1 MKKVVKFGG
10 SSLASAEQFKKV
22 GDIIRADEGRRY
34 VVPSAPGKRNS
45 ADTKVTDMLY
55 DCYRTAVA
63 GRDFKKK
70 LQNIKARY
78 QEIIDGLNLSLDLS
92 PEFEKIAENFAA
104 AAGEDYAAS
113 RGEYLNGIVMAN
125 YLGYTY
131 IDSAEV
137 ICFDE
142 NGNFLADKTDEVLSK
157 AKIEHDTGHITADVL
172 QTKDVN
178 GNVFHEWY
186 NQDILE
192 PYFPKDICSHIDEEN
207 LKYGYPLYASQSM
220 WYYNTKA
227 FPDGQPIH
235 SWWEIIEKNEDGT
248 QKYRLFTKEIGQ
260 ESAYL
265 SLFASFINNADEM
278 AQSYKDTYGKVLE
291 YTYDASDF
299 NFEVPEKNA
308 GVEYLWRFSQA
319 EMTFIGDGD
328 ELVLAV
334 HNSTADEPALCLASA
349 GKIGNRDESGYNIAW
364 CLNLEPYTALLN
376 LESLFIAKGTNS
388 PAGARL
394 FVRYITG
401 GADGQ
406 SEGMK
411 PFKKEGNWPVRDD
424 VEDKKNPAKL
434 SELGARANDLSAI
447 YYIYPDVQDMWTYWL
462 SKNPKMK

>member
-1 MKKVVKFGG
+1 MKMKKFFALLLSLSMVL
-10 SSLASAEQFKKV
+10 SLAACGSKGNSNDSQTDGETASDLHLGYDINTGENHYGPYYDEWSDKTDEELFEEALKEDTTINVYATSSKMMKV
-22 GDIIRADEGRRY
+22 EEGFEAAY
-34 VVPSAPGKRNS
+34 PG
-45 ADTKVTDMLY
+45 
-55 DCYRTAVA
+55 
-63 GRDFKKK
+63 
-70 LQNIKARY
+70 
-78 QEIIDGLNLSLDLS
+78 LDLVVS
-92 PEFEKIAENFAA
+92 
-104 AAGEDYAAS
+104 D
-113 RGEYLNGIVMAN
+113 L
-125 YLGYTY
+125 
-131 IDSAEV
+131 
-137 ICFDE
+137 
-142 NGNFLADKTDEVLSK
+142 KTDEVLSK
-157 AKIEHDTGHITADVL
+157 AKIEHDTGNITADVL

-192 PYFPKDICSHIDEEN
+192 PYYPKDICSHIDEGY

-278 AQSYKDTYGKVLE
+278 AQSYKDTYGKALE
-291 YTYDASDF
+291 YTYDASSFD
-299 NFEVPEKNA
+299 FEVPENNA

-319 EMTFIGDGD
+319 KMTFISDGD

-334 HNSTADEPALCLASA
+334 HNSTAEDPALCLASA
-349 GKIGNRDESGYNIAW
+349 GKIGNRDESGYDIAW

-376 LESLFIAKGTNS
+376 LECLFIAKGTNS

-394 FVRYITG
+394 FIRYVTG
-401 GADGQ
+401 GADGK

-411 PFKKEGNWPVRDD
+411 PFKKEGNWPIRDD
-424 VEDKKNPAKL
+424 VEDKKNPAEL
-434 SELGARANDLSAI
+434 TELGARANDLSAI
-447 YYIYPDVQDMWTYWL
+447 YDIYLDVQEMWTYWL
-462 SKNPKMK
+462 SQNLKMK

>member
-1 MKKVVKFGG
+1 MKMKKFFALLLSLSMVL
-10 SSLASAEQFKKV
+10 SLAACGSKGNSNDSQTDGETASDLHLGYDINTGENHYGPYYDEWSDKTDEELFEEALKEDTTINVYATSSKMMKV
-22 GDIIRADEGRRY
+22 EEGFEAAY
-34 VVPSAPGKRNS
+34 PG
-45 ADTKVTDMLY
+45 
-55 DCYRTAVA
+55 
-63 GRDFKKK
+63 
-70 LQNIKARY
+70 
-78 QEIIDGLNLSLDLS
+78 LDLVVS
-92 PEFEKIAENFAA
+92 
-104 AAGEDYAAS
+104 D
-113 RGEYLNGIVMAN
+113 L
-125 YLGYTY
+125 
-131 IDSAEV
+131 
-137 ICFDE
+137 
-142 NGNFLADKTDEVLSK
+142 KTDEVLSK
-157 AKIEHDTGHITADVL
+157 AKIEHDTGNITADVL

-192 PYFPKDICSHIDEEN
+192 PYYPKDICSHIDEGY

-278 AQSYKDTYGKVLE
+278 AQSYKDTYGKDLE
-291 YTYDASDF
+291 YTYDASS
-299 NFEVPEKNA
+299 FEFDVPENNA

-319 EMTFIGDGD
+319 KMTFISDGD

-334 HNSTADEPALCLASA
+334 HNSTAEDPALCLASA
-349 GKIGNRDESGYNIAW
+349 GKIGNRDESGYDIAW

-376 LESLFIAKGTNS
+376 LECLFIAKGTNS

-394 FVRYITG
+394 FIRYVTG
-401 GADGQ
+401 GADGK

-411 PFKKEGNWPVRDD
+411 PFKKEGNWPIRDD
-424 VEDKKNPAKL
+424 VEDKKNPAEL
-434 SELGARANDLSAI
+434 TELGARANDLSAI
-447 YYIYPDVQDMWTYWL
+447 YDIYLDVQEMWTYWL
-462 SKNPKMK
+462 SQNLKMK

>member
-1 MKKVVKFGG
+1 MKMKKFFALLLSLSMVL
-10 SSLASAEQFKKV
+10 SLAACGSKGNSNDSQTDGETASDLHLGYDLNTGENHYGPYYDEWSDKTDEELFEEALKEDTTINVYATSSKMMKV
-22 GDIIRADEGRRY
+22 EEGFEAAY
-34 VVPSAPGKRNS
+34 PG
-45 ADTKVTDMLY
+45 
-55 DCYRTAVA
+55 
-63 GRDFKKK
+63 
-70 LQNIKARY
+70 
-78 QEIIDGLNLSLDLS
+78 LDLVVS
-92 PEFEKIAENFAA
+92 
-104 AAGEDYAAS
+104 D
-113 RGEYLNGIVMAN
+113 L
-125 YLGYTY
+125 
-131 IDSAEV
+131 
-137 ICFDE
+137 
-142 NGNFLADKTDEVLSK
+142 KTDEVLSK
-157 AKIEHDTGHITADVL
+157 AKIEHDTGNITADVL

-192 PYFPKDICSHIDEEN
+192 PYYPKDICSHIDEGY

-278 AQSYKDTYGKVLE
+278 AQSYKDTYGKDLE
-291 YTYDASDF
+291 YTYDASSFD
-299 NFEVPEKNA
+299 FEVPENNA

-319 EMTFIGDGD
+319 KMTFISDGD

-334 HNSTADEPALCLASA
+334 HNSTAEDPALCLASA
-349 GKIGNRDESGYNIAW
+349 GKIGNRDESGYDIAW

-376 LESLFIAKGTNS
+376 LECLFIAKGTNS

-394 FVRYITG
+394 FIRYVTG
-401 GADGQ
+401 GADGK

-424 VEDKKNPAKL
+424 VEDKKNPAQL
-434 SELGARANDLSAI
+434 TELGARANDLSAI
-447 YYIYPDVQDMWTYWL
+447 YDIYLDVQEMWTYWL
-462 SKNPKMK
+462 SQNLKMK

>member
-1 MKKVVKFGG
+1 MKMKKFFALLLSLSMVL
-10 SSLASAEQFKKV
+10 SLAACGSKGNSNDSQTDGETASDLHLGYDINTGENHYGPYYDEWSDKTDEELFEEALKEDTTINVYATSSKMMKV
-22 GDIIRADEGRRY
+22 EEGFEAAY
-34 VVPSAPGKRNS
+34 PG
-45 ADTKVTDMLY
+45 
-55 DCYRTAVA
+55 
-63 GRDFKKK
+63 
-70 LQNIKARY
+70 
-78 QEIIDGLNLSLDLS
+78 LDLVVS
-92 PEFEKIAENFAA
+92 
-104 AAGEDYAAS
+104 D
-113 RGEYLNGIVMAN
+113 L
-125 YLGYTY
+125 
-131 IDSAEV
+131 
-137 ICFDE
+137 
-142 NGNFLADKTDEVLSK
+142 KTDEVLSK
-157 AKIEHDTGHITADVL
+157 AKIEHDTGNITADVL

-192 PYFPKDICSHIDEEN
+192 PYYPKDICSHIDEGY

-278 AQSYKDTYGKVLE
+278 AQSYKDTYGKDLE
-291 YTYDASDF
+291 YTYDASSFD
-299 NFEVPEKNA
+299 FEVPENNA

-319 EMTFIGDGD
+319 KMTFISDGD

-334 HNSTADEPALCLASA
+334 HNSTAEDPALCLASA
-349 GKIGNRDESGYNIAW
+349 GKIGNRDESGYDIAW

-376 LESLFIAKGTNS
+376 LECLFIAKGTNS

-394 FVRYITG
+394 FIRYVTG
-401 GADGQ
+401 GADGK

-424 VEDKKNPAKL
+424 VEDKKTPAQL
-434 SELGARANDLSAI
+434 TELGARANDLSAI
-447 YYIYPDVQDMWTYWL
+447 YDIYLDVQEMWTYWL
-462 SKNPKMK
+462 SQNLKMK

>member
-1 MKKVVKFGG
+1 MKMKKFFALLLSLSMVL
-10 SSLASAEQFKKV
+10 SLAACGSKGNSNDSQTDGETASDLHL
-22 GDIIRADEGRRY
+22 GYDIITGENHYGPYYDEWSDKTDEELFEEALKEDTTINVYATSSKMMKVEEGFEAAY
-34 VVPSAPGKRNS
+34 PG
-45 ADTKVTDMLY
+45 
-55 DCYRTAVA
+55 
-63 GRDFKKK
+63 
-70 LQNIKARY
+70 
-78 QEIIDGLNLSLDLS
+78 LDLVVS
-92 PEFEKIAENFAA
+92 
-104 AAGEDYAAS
+104 D
-113 RGEYLNGIVMAN
+113 L
-125 YLGYTY
+125 
-131 IDSAEV
+131 
-137 ICFDE
+137 
-142 NGNFLADKTDEVLSK
+142 KTDEVLSK
-157 AKIEHDTGHITADVL
+157 AKIEHDTGNITADVL

-192 PYFPKDICSHIDEEN
+192 PYYPKDICSHIDEGY

-278 AQSYKDTYGKVLE
+278 AQSYKDTYGKDLE
-291 YTYDASDF
+291 YTYDASSFD
-299 NFEVPEKNA
+299 FEVPENNA

-319 EMTFIGDGD
+319 KMTFISDGD

-334 HNSTADEPALCLASA
+334 HNSTAEDPALCLASA
-349 GKIGNRDESGYNIAW
+349 GKIGNRDESGYDIAW

-376 LESLFIAKGTNS
+376 LECLFIAKGTNS

-394 FVRYITG
+394 FIRYVTG
-401 GADGQ
+401 GADGK

-411 PFKKEGNWPVRDD
+411 PFKKEGNWPIRDD
-424 VEDKKNPAKL
+424 VEDKKNPAEL
-434 SELGARANDLSAI
+434 TELGARANDLSAI
-447 YYIYPDVQDMWTYWL
+447 YDIYLDVQEMWTYWL
-462 SKNPKMK
+462 SQNLKMK

>member
-1 MKKVVKFGG
+1 MKMKKFFALLLSLSMVL
-10 SSLASAEQFKKV
+10 SLAACGSKGNSNDSQTDGETASDLHLGYDLNTGENHYGPYYDDWSEKTDDELYEEALTEDTTINVYATSSKMMKV
-22 GDIIRADEGRRY
+22 EEGFEAAY
-34 VVPSAPGKRNS
+34 PG
-45 ADTKVTDMLY
+45 
-55 DCYRTAVA
+55 
-63 GRDFKKK
+63 
-70 LQNIKARY
+70 
-78 QEIIDGLNLSLDLS
+78 LDLVVS
-92 PEFEKIAENFAA
+92 
-104 AAGEDYAAS
+104 D
-113 RGEYLNGIVMAN
+113 L
-125 YLGYTY
+125 
-131 IDSAEV
+131 
-137 ICFDE
+137 
-142 NGNFLADKTDEVLSK
+142 KTDEVLSK
-157 AKIEHDTGHITADVL
+157 AKIEHDTGNITADVL

-192 PYFPKDICSHIDEEN
+192 PYYPKDICSHIDEGY

-278 AQSYKDTYGKVLE
+278 AQSYKDTYGKDLE
-291 YTYDASDF
+291 YTYDASSFD
-299 NFEVPEKNA
+299 FEVPENNA

-319 EMTFIGDGD
+319 KMTFISDGD

-334 HNSTADEPALCLASA
+334 HNSTAEDPALCLASA
-349 GKIGNRDESGYNIAW
+349 GKIGNRDESGYDIAW

-376 LESLFIAKGTNS
+376 LECLFIAKGTNS

-394 FVRYITG
+394 FIRYVTG
-401 GADGQ
+401 GADGK

-424 VEDKKNPAKL
+424 VEDKKNPAQL
-434 SELGARANDLSAI
+434 TELGARANDLSAI
-447 YYIYPDVQDMWTYWL
+447 YDIYLDVQEMWTYWL
-462 SKNPKMK
+462 SQNLKMK

>member
-1 MKKVVKFGG
+1 MLKVEESF
-10 SSLASAEQFKKV
+10 E
-22 GDIIRADEGRRY
+22 ETY
-34 VVPSAPGKRNS
+34 PG
-45 ADTKVTDMLY
+45 
-55 DCYRTAVA
+55 
-63 GRDFKKK
+63 
-70 LQNIKARY
+70 
-78 QEIIDGLNLSLDLS
+78 LDLVV
-92 PEFEKIAENFAA
+92 F
-104 AAGEDYAAS
+104 D
-113 RGEYLNGIVMAN
+113 L
-125 YLGYTY
+125 
-131 IDSAEV
+131 DS
-137 ICFDE
+137 
-142 NGNFLADKTDEVLSK
+142 DEVLSK

-220 WYYNTKA
+220 WYYNTAA
-227 FPDGQPIH
+227 FPVRQPIH
-235 SWWEIIEKNEDGT
+235 SWWEIIEKKEDGT
-248 QKYRLFTKEIGQ
+248 QKFRLFTKEIGQ

-278 AQSYKDTYGKVLE
+278 EQSYKDTYGKDLE
-291 YTYDASDF
+291 YTYDASSF
-299 NFEVPEKNA
+299 GFEVPENNA

-334 HNSTADEPALCLASA
+334 HNSTADDPALCLASA
-349 GKIGNRDESGYNIAW
+349 GKIGNRDESGYDIAW

-401 GADGQ
+401 GADGT

-434 SELGARANDLSAI
+434 SELGARTNDLSAI
-447 YYIYPDVQDMWTYWL
+447 YDIYPDVQDMWTYWL
-462 SKNPKMK
+462 AQNPRMK